1 MKNYKKISKTL
12 LLLLAFG
19 FLMSCG
25 YEPLLNKENQKF
37 SIQEFEFEGNR
48 RLGGLLKNNLF
59 VINKEETNNLTL
71 TIKSNKKISVSN
83 KSETGKIL
91 QYAVNVNFDITAVS
105 DIDKKI
111 ILSKVY
117 SREQNYSASD
127 IHLDTLN
134 SEKKIVESM
143 VESVASEILI
153 ELNSIYQE

>member
-1 MKNYKKISKTL
+1 MKNYKKINKTL
-12 LLLLAFG
+12 MLLLAFG

-37 SIQEFEFEGNR
+37 SITEFEFEGNR

-71 TIKSNKKISVSN
+71 TIKSN
-83 KSETGKIL
+83 
-91 QYAVNVNFDITAVS
+91 
-105 DIDKKI
+105 KKI

>member
-1 MKNYKKISKTL
+1 MKNYKKINKTL
-12 LLLLAFG
+12 MLLLAFG

-37 SIQEFEFEGNR
+37 SITEFEFEGNR

-91 QYAVNVNFDITAVS
+91 QYAVNVNFGITAVS